1 MAGPSE
7 GGGMLE
13 VVGARRRDVLTAGD
27 VAETERDAL
36 GNVSEGAGPLD
47 QAGGPAATAKGRPS
61 RPDAP
66 EGGLGDKLSQPAG
79 DRRAAAAMRSRVEAA
94 KLAIA
99 REAVSQLDDSE
110 ELEGASGMYD
120 AGHAAKKAAG
130 RLRQRKAKKAAQGSR
145 KAATAL
151 GAPKGG
157 ARGPEA
163 AGATAPAKHQAAQA
177 AAQAS
182 GEAARAAGSKGAASA
197 IAGAVSGA
205 APALLGAVAG
215 IVAFVACALAV
226 AQLLSALFGFWD
238 DAASKQGL
246 EGLPPYITYE
256 MVEAALEC
264 QEEYGHPAGC
274 TIAQIIQE
282 SGQGDRM
289 SQLAERDH
297 NLFGMKWWS
306 GYAGCPEVAGKANWA
321 TSEEYVPGEHTQI
334 TASFIRFAG
343 DAKCIRFR
351 SRVFL
356 QAERYSGNALI
367 REAIERHDSD
377 RMAEGLKDAGWATD
391 SSYVESLKSIMAQWG
406 LYRLDSMTVEDL
418 KDPAANGNA
427 IVEAAYSQLGVPYV
441 WGGSTPGKALDCSGL
456 TQYCYAQAGIR
467 ISHYTGSQY
476 EELRRIPLS
485 EAKPGDILYR
495 SGHVAI
501 YIGDDR
507 YIHEPRTGD
516 VCRIASGIGSFSC
529 ALTAR

>member
-1 MAGPSE
+1 MVGPSE

-13 VVGARRRDVLTAGD
+13 VVGAQRRDVLTAGD

-47 QAGGPAATAKGRPS
+47 EAGGPAATAKGRPS

-79 DRRAAAAMRSRVEAA
+79 DRRAAAAMRSRVDAA

-120 AGHAAKKAAG
+120 AGRAAKKAAG

-157 ARGPEA
+157 AHGPEA

-334 TASFIRFAG
+334 TASFIRFTG
-343 DAKCIRFR
+343 DAECIRLR

-377 RMAEGLKDAGWATD
+377 RMA
-391 SSYVESLKSIMAQWG
+391 
-406 LYRLDSMTVEDL
+406 
-418 KDPAANGNA
+418 
-427 IVEAAYSQLGVPYV
+427 
-441 WGGSTPGKALDCSGL
+441 
-456 TQYCYAQAGIR
+456 
-467 ISHYTGSQY
+467 
-476 EELRRIPLS
+476 
-485 EAKPGDILYR
+485 
-495 SGHVAI
+495 
-501 YIGDDR
+501 
-507 YIHEPRTGD
+507 
-516 VCRIASGIGSFSC
+516 
-529 ALTAR
+529 